1 MLRIVSIVWVF
12 YDNKS
17 SLERSNAVFNIAREY
32 FQSPVFILTL
42 YVLYLRRIKY
52 NYEFL

>member
-1 MLRIVSIVWVF
+1 MLRIVFIWVF

-42 YVLYLRRIKY
+42 YVLCLRRIKY
-52 NYEFL
+52 NYEFI